1 MEKFVVF
8 EGIDGCGKST
18 ALEALYDFLWNET
31 TDSIR
36 VGTEPTSYESGELIR
51 KALGGSIEGISSD
64 ILLGM
69 FLADRAIHQKEIS
82 IANVRRSWY
91 LCDRYIYTS
100 IANMKARN
108 YRNESWFYE
117 ALKEII
123 KPNIS
128 FLAFVEPEI
137 AISRIK
143 AREEEKDRY
152 LDESLLYR
160 VTNEFL
166 LLALQEDL
174 KVIDSSTSS
183 DITFEYIKKELDK
196 YV

>member
-51 KALGGSIEGISSD
+51 KALGGSIEEISSE

-91 LCDRYIYTS
+91 LCDRYIYSNMAYNAKDDEDMKRIEKLNSKFIQPDVVFYIDTPVETCLDR
-100 IANMKARN
+100 IAR
-108 YRNESWFYE
+108 RNEK
-117 ALKEII
+117 KEIFENKEKLTEAKRRYDMI
-123 KPNIS
+123 ADSGKMVRIDGTLSERNV
-128 FLAFVEPEI
+128 LEEI
-137 AISRIK
+137 
-143 AREEEKDRY
+143 
-152 LDESLLYR
+152 
-160 VTNEFL
+160 
-166 LLALQEDL
+166 L
-174 KVIDSSTSS
+174 KV
-183 DITFEYIKKELDK
+183 LNLR
-196 YV
+196 

>member
-51 KALGGSIEGISSD
+51 KALGGSIEGISSE

-91 LCDRYIYTS
+91 LCDRYIYSNMVYNAKDDKDMKRIEKLNSKFIQPDVVFYIDTPVEICLDRIARRNGKKEIFENKEKLTEAKRRYDM
-100 IANMKARN
+100 IANSGKMIRIDGTFSE
-108 YRNESWFYE
+108 RVVLE
-117 ALKEII
+117 EI
-123 KPNIS
+123 
-128 FLAFVEPEI
+128 
-137 AISRIK
+137 
-143 AREEEKDRY
+143 
-152 LDESLLYR
+152 
-160 VTNEFL
+160 
-166 LLALQEDL
+166 L
-174 KVIDSSTSS
+174 KV
-183 DITFEYIKKELDK
+183 LNLR
-196 YV
+196 

>member
-51 KALGGSIEGISSD
+51 KALGGSIEGISSE

-91 LCDRYIYTS
+91 LCDRYIYSNMVYNAKDDEDMKRIEKLNSKFIQPDVVFYIDTPVETCLDR
-100 IANMKARN
+100 IARRN
-108 YRNESWFYE
+108 GK
-117 ALKEII
+117 KEIFENKEKLTEAKRRYDMI
-123 KPNIS
+123 ADSGKMIRIDGTLSERNV
-128 FLAFVEPEI
+128 LEEI
-137 AISRIK
+137 LRILNL
-143 AREEEKDRY
+143 R
-152 LDESLLYR
+152 
-160 VTNEFL
+160 
-166 LLALQEDL
+166 
-174 KVIDSSTSS
+174 
-183 DITFEYIKKELDK
+183 
-196 YV
+196 

>member
-18 ALEALYDFLWNET
+18 ALEALYDFIWNET

-51 KALGGSIEGISSD
+51 KALGGSIEGISSE

-91 LCDRYIYTS
+91 LCDRYIYSNMVYNAKDDDDMERIEKLNSNFIKPDVVFYIDTPVEICLDR
-100 IANMKARN
+100 IARRN
-108 YRNESWFYE
+108 GK
-117 ALKEII
+117 KEIFENKEKLTEAKRRYDMI
-123 KPNIS
+123 ADSGKMIRIDGTFS
-128 FLAFVEPEI
+128 ERVVLEEI
-137 AISRIK
+137 
-143 AREEEKDRY
+143 
-152 LDESLLYR
+152 
-160 VTNEFL
+160 
-166 LLALQEDL
+166 L
-174 KVIDSSTSS
+174 KV
-183 DITFEYIKKELDK
+183 LNLR
-196 YV
+196 

>member
-51 KALGGSIEGISSD
+51 KALGGSIEGISSE

-91 LCDRYIYTS
+91 LCDRYIYSNMVYNAKDDDDMERIEKLNSNFIKPDVVFYIDTPVEICLDR
-100 IANMKARN
+100 IARRN
-108 YRNESWFYE
+108 GK
-117 ALKEII
+117 KEIFENKEKLTEAKRRYDMI
-123 KPNIS
+123 ADSGKMIRIDGTFS
-128 FLAFVEPEI
+128 ERVVLEEI
-137 AISRIK
+137 
-143 AREEEKDRY
+143 
-152 LDESLLYR
+152 
-160 VTNEFL
+160 
-166 LLALQEDL
+166 L
-174 KVIDSSTSS
+174 KI
-183 DITFEYIKKELDK
+183 LNLR
-196 YV
+196 

>member
-51 KALGGSIEGISSD
+51 KALGGSIEEISSE

-91 LCDRYIYTS
+91 LCDRYIYSNMVYNAKDDEDMKRIEKLNSKFIQPDVVFYIDTPVETCLDR
-100 IANMKARN
+100 IARRN
-108 YRNESWFYE
+108 GK
-117 ALKEII
+117 KEIFENKEKLTEAKRRYDMI
-123 KPNIS
+123 ADSGKMIRIDGTLSERNV
-128 FLAFVEPEI
+128 LEEI
-137 AISRIK
+137 
-143 AREEEKDRY
+143 
-152 LDESLLYR
+152 
-160 VTNEFL
+160 
-166 LLALQEDL
+166 L
-174 KVIDSSTSS
+174 KI
-183 DITFEYIKKELDK
+183 LNLR
-196 YV
+196 

>member
-51 KALGGSIEGISSD
+51 KALGGSIEGISSE

-91 LCDRYIYTS
+91 LCDRYIYSNMVYNAKDDDDMKRIEKLNSKFIQPDVVFYIDTPVETCLDR
-100 IANMKARN
+100 IARRN
-108 YRNESWFYE
+108 GK
-117 ALKEII
+117 KEIFENKDKLTEAKRRYDMI
-123 KPNIS
+123 ADRGKMIRIDGTFS
-128 FLAFVEPEI
+128 ERVVLEEI
-137 AISRIK
+137 
-143 AREEEKDRY
+143 
-152 LDESLLYR
+152 
-160 VTNEFL
+160 
-166 LLALQEDL
+166 L
-174 KVIDSSTSS
+174 KV
-183 DITFEYIKKELDK
+183 LNLR
-196 YV
+196 

>member
-51 KALGGSIEGISSD
+51 KALGGSIEEISSE

-91 LCDRYIYTS
+91 LCDRYIYSNMAYNAKDDEDMKRIEKLNSKFIQPDVVFYIDTPVETCLHR
-100 IANMKARN
+100 IARRN
-108 YRNESWFYE
+108 GK
-117 ALKEII
+117 KEIFENKEKLTEAKRRYDMI
-123 KPNIS
+123 ADSGKMVRIDGTLSERNV
-128 FLAFVEPEI
+128 LEEI
-137 AISRIK
+137 
-143 AREEEKDRY
+143 
-152 LDESLLYR
+152 
-160 VTNEFL
+160 
-166 LLALQEDL
+166 L
-174 KVIDSSTSS
+174 KV
-183 DITFEYIKKELDK
+183 LNLR
-196 YV
+196 

>member
-51 KALGGSIEGISSD
+51 KALGGSIEGISSE

-91 LCDRYIYTS
+91 LCDRYIYSNMVYNAKDDEDMKRIEKLNSKFIQPDVVFYIDTPVETCLDR
-100 IANMKARN
+100 IARRN
-108 YRNESWFYE
+108 GK
-117 ALKEII
+117 KEIFENKEKLTEAKRRYDMI
-123 KPNIS
+123 ADSGKMVRIDGTLSEGNV
-128 FLAFVEPEI
+128 LEEI
-137 AISRIK
+137 
-143 AREEEKDRY
+143 
-152 LDESLLYR
+152 
-160 VTNEFL
+160 
-166 LLALQEDL
+166 L
-174 KVIDSSTSS
+174 KV
-183 DITFEYIKKELDK
+183 LNLR
-196 YV
+196 

>member
-51 KALGGSIEGISSD
+51 KALGGSIEGISSE

-91 LCDRYIYTS
+91 LCDRYIYSNMVYNAKDDEDMKRIEKLNSKFIQPDVVFYIDTPVDTCLDR
-100 IANMKARN
+100 IARRN
-108 YRNESWFYE
+108 GK
-117 ALKEII
+117 KEIFENKEKLTEAKRRYDMI
-123 KPNIS
+123 ADSGKMIRIDGTFS
-128 FLAFVEPEI
+128 ERVVLEEI
-137 AISRIK
+137 
-143 AREEEKDRY
+143 
-152 LDESLLYR
+152 
-160 VTNEFL
+160 
-166 LLALQEDL
+166 L
-174 KVIDSSTSS
+174 KV
-183 DITFEYIKKELDK
+183 LNLR
-196 YV
+196 

>member
-51 KALGGSIEGISSD
+51 KALGGSIEGISSE

-91 LCDRYIYTS
+91 LCDRYIYSNMVYNAKDDEDMKRIEKLNSKFIQPDVVFYIDTPVETCLDR
-100 IANMKARN
+100 IARRN
-108 YRNESWFYE
+108 GK
-117 ALKEII
+117 KEIFENKEKLTEAKRRYDMI
-123 KPNIS
+123 ADSGKMIRIDGTLSERNV
-128 FLAFVEPEI
+128 LEEI
-137 AISRIK
+137 
-143 AREEEKDRY
+143 
-152 LDESLLYR
+152 
-160 VTNEFL
+160 
-166 LLALQEDL
+166 L
-174 KVIDSSTSS
+174 KV
-183 DITFEYIKKELDK
+183 LNLR
-196 YV
+196 

>member
-1 MEKFVVF
+1 MGKFVVF

-51 KALGGSIEGISSD
+51 KALGGSLEGISSE

-91 LCDRYIYTS
+91 LCDRYIYSNMVYNAKDDEDMKRIEKLNSKFIQPDVVFYIDTPVETCLDR
-100 IANMKARN
+100 IARRN
-108 YRNESWFYE
+108 GK
-117 ALKEII
+117 KEIFENKEKLTEVKRRYDMI
-123 KPNIS
+123 ADSGKMIRIDGTFS
-128 FLAFVEPEI
+128 ERVVLEEI
-137 AISRIK
+137 
-143 AREEEKDRY
+143 
-152 LDESLLYR
+152 
-160 VTNEFL
+160 
-166 LLALQEDL
+166 L
-174 KVIDSSTSS
+174 KV
-183 DITFEYIKKELDK
+183 LNLR
-196 YV
+196 

>member
-51 KALGGSIEGISSD
+51 KALGGSIEGISSE

-91 LCDRYIYTS
+91 LCDRYIYSNMVYNAKDDEDMKRIEKLNSKFIQPDVVFYIDTPVETCLDR
-100 IANMKARN
+100 IARRN
-108 YRNESWFYE
+108 GK
-117 ALKEII
+117 KEIFEN
-123 KPNIS
+123 KEK
-128 FLAFVEPEI
+128 LTEAKRRYDMI
-137 AISRIK
+137 ADSGKMVRIDGTQS
-143 AREEEKDRY
+143 EKNV
-152 LDESLLYR
+152 L
-160 VTNEFL
+160 
-166 LLALQEDL
+166 EDIL
-174 KVIDSSTSS
+174 KV
-183 DITFEYIKKELDK
+183 LNLR
-196 YV
+196 

>member
-51 KALGGSIEGISSD
+51 KALGGSIEEISSE

-91 LCDRYIYTS
+91 LCDRYIYSNMVYNAKDDEDMKRIEKLNSNFIKPDVVFYIDTPVETCLDR
-100 IANMKARN
+100 IARRN
-108 YRNESWFYE
+108 GK
-117 ALKEII
+117 KEIFEN
-123 KPNIS
+123 KEK
-128 FLAFVEPEI
+128 LAEAKRRYDMIADSGKMIRIDGTFSERVVLEEI
-137 AISRIK
+137 
-143 AREEEKDRY
+143 
-152 LDESLLYR
+152 
-160 VTNEFL
+160 
-166 LLALQEDL
+166 L
-174 KVIDSSTSS
+174 KV
-183 DITFEYIKKELDK
+183 LNLR
-196 YV
+196 

>member
-51 KALGGSIEGISSD
+51 KALGGSIEEISSE

-91 LCDRYIYTS
+91 LCDRYIYSNMVYNAKDDEDMKRIEKLNSKFIQPDVVFYIDTPVEVCLDR
-100 IANMKARN
+100 IARRN
-108 YRNESWFYE
+108 GK
-117 ALKEII
+117 KEIFENKEKLTEAKRRYDMI
-123 KPNIS
+123 ADSGKMIRIDGTFS
-128 FLAFVEPEI
+128 ERVVLEEI
-137 AISRIK
+137 
-143 AREEEKDRY
+143 
-152 LDESLLYR
+152 
-160 VTNEFL
+160 
-166 LLALQEDL
+166 L
-174 KVIDSSTSS
+174 KV
-183 DITFEYIKKELDK
+183 LNLR
-196 YV
+196 

>member
-51 KALGGSIEGISSD
+51 KALGGSIEGISSE

-91 LCDRYIYTS
+91 VCDRYIYSNMVYNAKDDEDMKRIEKLNSKFIQPDVVFYVDTPVEVCLDR
-100 IANMKARN
+100 IARRN
-108 YRNESWFYE
+108 GK
-117 ALKEII
+117 KEIFENKEKLTEVKRRYDMI
-123 KPNIS
+123 ADSGKMVRIDGTQSEKNV
-128 FLAFVEPEI
+128 LEEI
-137 AISRIK
+137 
-143 AREEEKDRY
+143 
-152 LDESLLYR
+152 
-160 VTNEFL
+160 
-166 LLALQEDL
+166 L
-174 KVIDSSTSS
+174 KV
-183 DITFEYIKKELDK
+183 LNLR
-196 YV
+196 

>member
-51 KALGGSIEGISSD
+51 KALGGSIEGISSE

-82 IANVRRSWY
+82 IANVRGSWY
-91 LCDRYIYTS
+91 RCDRYIYSNMVYNAKDDEDMKRIEELNSKFIQPDVVFYIDTPVETCLDR
-100 IANMKARN
+100 IARRN
-108 YRNESWFYE
+108 GK
-117 ALKEII
+117 KEIFENKEKLTEAKRRYDMI
-123 KPNIS
+123 ADSGKMIRIDGTLSERNV
-128 FLAFVEPEI
+128 LEEI
-137 AISRIK
+137 LRILNL
-143 AREEEKDRY
+143 R
-152 LDESLLYR
+152 
-160 VTNEFL
+160 
-166 LLALQEDL
+166 
-174 KVIDSSTSS
+174 
-183 DITFEYIKKELDK
+183 
-196 YV
+196 

>member
-51 KALGGSIEGISSD
+51 KALGGSIEGISSE

-91 LCDRYIYTS
+91 VCDRYIYSNMVYNAKDDEDMKRIEKLNSKFIQPDVVFYIDTPVEICLDR
-100 IANMKARN
+100 IAKRTGK
-108 YRNESWFYE
+108 
-117 ALKEII
+117 KEIFENKEKLTEVKRRYDMI
-123 KPNIS
+123 ADSGKMVRIDGTQSEKNV
-128 FLAFVEPEI
+128 LEEI
-137 AISRIK
+137 
-143 AREEEKDRY
+143 
-152 LDESLLYR
+152 
-160 VTNEFL
+160 
-166 LLALQEDL
+166 L
-174 KVIDSSTSS
+174 KV
-183 DITFEYIKKELDK
+183 LNLR
-196 YV
+196 

>member
-1 MEKFVVF
+1 MGKFVVF

-51 KALGGSIEGISSD
+51 KALGGSIEGISSE

-91 LCDRYIYTS
+91 LCDRYIYSNMVYNAKDDEDMKRIEKLNSNFIKPDVVFYIDTPVETCLDR
-100 IANMKARN
+100 IARRN
-108 YRNESWFYE
+108 GK
-117 ALKEII
+117 KEIFENKEKLTEAKRRYDMI
-123 KPNIS
+123 ADSGKMIRIDGTFS
-128 FLAFVEPEI
+128 ERVVLEEI
-137 AISRIK
+137 
-143 AREEEKDRY
+143 
-152 LDESLLYR
+152 
-160 VTNEFL
+160 
-166 LLALQEDL
+166 L
-174 KVIDSSTSS
+174 KV
-183 DITFEYIKKELDK
+183 LNLR
-196 YV
+196 

>member
-51 KALGGSIEGISSD
+51 KALGGSIEGISSE

-91 LCDRYIYTS
+91 LCDRYIYSNMAYNAKDDEDMKRIEKLNSKFIQPDVVFYIDTPVETCLDR
-100 IANMKARN
+100 IARRN
-108 YRNESWFYE
+108 GK
-117 ALKEII
+117 KEIFENKEKLTEAKRRYDMI
-123 KPNIS
+123 ADSGKMIRIDGTLSERNV
-128 FLAFVEPEI
+128 LEEI
-137 AISRIK
+137 
-143 AREEEKDRY
+143 
-152 LDESLLYR
+152 
-160 VTNEFL
+160 
-166 LLALQEDL
+166 L
-174 KVIDSSTSS
+174 KV
-183 DITFEYIKKELDK
+183 LNLR
-196 YV
+196 

>member
-51 KALGGSIEGISSD
+51 KALGGSIEEISSE

-91 LCDRYIYTS
+91 LCDRYIYSNMVYNAKDDEDMKRIEKLNSKFIQPDVVFYIDTPVETCLHR
-100 IANMKARN
+100 IARRN
-108 YRNESWFYE
+108 GK
-117 ALKEII
+117 KEIFENKEKLTEAKRRYDMI
-123 KPNIS
+123 ADSGKMVRIDGTLSERNV
-128 FLAFVEPEI
+128 LEEI
-137 AISRIK
+137 
-143 AREEEKDRY
+143 
-152 LDESLLYR
+152 
-160 VTNEFL
+160 
-166 LLALQEDL
+166 L
-174 KVIDSSTSS
+174 KV
-183 DITFEYIKKELDK
+183 LNLR
-196 YV
+196 

>member
-51 KALGGSIEGISSD
+51 KALGGSIEGISSE

-91 LCDRYIYTS
+91 LCDRYIYSNMAYNAKDDEDMKRIEKLNSKFIQPDVVFYIDTPVETCLDR
-100 IANMKARN
+100 IAR
-108 YRNESWFYE
+108 RNEK
-117 ALKEII
+117 KEIFENKEKLTEAKRRYDMI
-123 KPNIS
+123 ADSGKMVRIDGTLSERNV
-128 FLAFVEPEI
+128 LEEI
-137 AISRIK
+137 
-143 AREEEKDRY
+143 
-152 LDESLLYR
+152 
-160 VTNEFL
+160 
-166 LLALQEDL
+166 L
-174 KVIDSSTSS
+174 KV
-183 DITFEYIKKELDK
+183 LNLR
-196 YV
+196 

>member
-18 ALEALYDFLWNET
+18 ALEALYDFIWNET

-51 KALGGSIEGISSD
+51 KALGGSIEGISSE

-91 LCDRYIYTS
+91 LCDRYIYSNMVYNAKDDEDMKRIEKLNSKFIQPDVVFYIDTPVETCLDR
-100 IANMKARN
+100 IARRN
-108 YRNESWFYE
+108 GK
-117 ALKEII
+117 KEIFENKEKLTEAKRRYDMI
-123 KPNIS
+123 ADSGKMIRIDGTFS
-128 FLAFVEPEI
+128 ERVVLEEI
-137 AISRIK
+137 
-143 AREEEKDRY
+143 
-152 LDESLLYR
+152 
-160 VTNEFL
+160 
-166 LLALQEDL
+166 L
-174 KVIDSSTSS
+174 KV
-183 DITFEYIKKELDK
+183 LNLR
-196 YV
+196 